1 MLKLQYLQVLETY
14 INSQTHA
21 NESLHDEV
29 ESLKAEFATGYR
41 EQIAQ
46 LEEQLRSVRPNA
58 EQSLLAEQFS
68 AQLKQIENSID
79 RKTRNLESLHS
90 DICSAS
96 CSTPSEDVSV
106 KDNASPIP
114 TTPRSPHFLPVD
126 DMQRIVDKLVKHTRA
141 EEAAVKRIRD
151 LEMQVGTIRTSYDVS
166 RFFVVFFICFIKL
179 ATPPTLIVI

>member
-1 MLKLQYLQVLETY
+1 M
-14 INSQTHA
+14 
-21 NESLHDEV
+21 
-29 ESLKAEFATGYR
+29 ESLKTEFATGYR
-41 EQIAQ
+41 EKIAQ
-46 LEEQLRSVRPNA
+46 LEEQLRSVRPSA

-68 AQLKQIENSID
+68 AQLKQIESSID

-106 KDNASPIP
+106 KDTASPIP
-114 TTPRSPHFLPVD
+114 TTPRSPHFLPID

-166 RFFVVFFICFIKL
+166 RFFFVCESFGNSFKHGSNRHLLPHMSLNFNFF
-179 ATPPTLIVI
+179 